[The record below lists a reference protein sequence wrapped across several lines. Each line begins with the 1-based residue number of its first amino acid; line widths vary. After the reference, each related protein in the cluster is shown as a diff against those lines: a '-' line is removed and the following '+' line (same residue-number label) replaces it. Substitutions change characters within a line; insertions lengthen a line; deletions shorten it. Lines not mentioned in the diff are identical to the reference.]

1 MDISKKLFTFLSYL
15 IVLIPLTLITGPFL
29 PDLIVILLG
38 LYYLLF
44 CYKNN
49 KFYEFNN
56 LFFKFFIIFCLY
68 STLVSLSSLNVFS
81 LKSSFFYIR
90 FGVFSLA
97 VSFFLLKKPKII
109 NYIFYLFVTIFIV
122 LFFDSIY
129 QYFFSKNI
137 IGFEYINK
145 TNFRVTSFFG
155 KDEVLGSYIARFFPF
170 LLFLILVNYDSNFSK
185 KVNFFIT
192 TLTIISFS
200 IVLISGERTA
210 IGLFILS
217 FVFIYFSSQKFRKI
231 FMVPLIGII
240 IVFIFAVSMSEKI
253 KHRIVT
259 TTLNQMGLNAGSER
273 IVLFSKTYEG
283 HYKIAANMF
292 EEKPLIGHGAKMFR
306 FYCSKDENYVAPNA
320 CTTHPH
326 NFYAQM
332 LAELGIIGFLTLLVL
347 FFYITYFFL
356 KNLYFQIFKDRQFI
370 SNESICLLGFYFMT
384 LFPFLPS
391 GNFFNNWLSIII
403 YYPLGFLIYIIKRGK
418 FYA

>member
-1 MDISKKLFTFLSYL
+1 M
-15 IVLIPLTLITGPFL
+15 
-29 PDLIVILLG
+29 
-38 LYYLLF
+38 
-44 CYKNN
+44 
-49 KFYEFNN
+49 
-56 LFFKFFIIFCLY
+56 
-68 STLVSLSSLNVFS
+68 
-81 LKSSFFYIR
+81 
-90 FGVFSLA
+90 FSLA

-192 TLTIISFS
+192 TLTIVSFS